1 MKRLLIVLLFFG
13 SSPQLRAQ
21 PNCAALLY
29 YGDTAAYEACQFLE
43 TALNSHYQYEEEF
56 QRICDSALKICGH
69 FAYAWREKSTPYV
82 KSGNFHL
89 WLKYMNEAV
98 RYDSLEMLPAR
109 ASCRGKFFADYA
121 GAIADIEL
129 FERKYPG
136 SLAMAHNG
144 TYSLQ
149 MVKALSYR
157 ALGNREEA
165 VRTAENY
172 LRAYPNNVGMY
183 DRLHL
188 GVMYFELGRHAEA
201 KKQLKAQL
209 LQSPVAE
216 AAYQIAKIA
225 KSEKKDAEAKKY
237 IQHARELFN
246 AGQQLFDPYHYLD
259 DQLFEAELIE
269 AERL

>member
-1 MKRLLIVLLFFG
+1 MKRIFFALLLL
-13 SSPQLRAQ
+13 SSNIQLHAQ
-21 PNCAALLY
+21 PNCAALLFY
-29 YGDTAAYEACQFLE
+29 SDTAAYEACQYLE
-43 TALNSHYQYEEEF
+43 TALKGHYQYEEEF
-56 QRICDSALKICGH
+56 QRICDSALSICGH

-89 WLKYMNEAV
+89 WMKYMNEAV
-98 RYDSLEMLPAR
+98 RYDTLEMLPAR

-144 TYSLQ
+144 TYSLH

-157 ALGNREEA
+157 ALGQRNEA
-165 VRTAENY
+165 ISTAENY
-172 LRAYPNNVGMY
+172 LRTYPNNIGMY

-188 GVMYFELGRHAEA
+188 GIMYFEAGRVPEA
-201 KKQLKAQL
+201 KKQLETQL
-209 LQSPVAE
+209 KESAIAE
-216 AAYQIAKIA
+216 AAYALAKIA
-225 KSEKKDAEAKKY
+225 KAEKNDDLAKKY
-237 IQHARELFN
+237 IQQARELFN

-259 DQLFEAELIE
+259 DQLFEAELVE
-269 AERL
+269 AERW